1 MMVIPAE
8 DKAVGS
14 TYSVA
19 QLKELIAEKLGPR
32 FVPQR
37 FKIITDT
44 SDFFKVDYN
53 DVCELDGI
61 PYLML
66 NYTREGSFGL
76 DDEPKYWVRK
86 AVDLLD
92 GSRKIIKL
100 VFHEEIEA
108 RIGDIVF
115 KCVRSPSKEADILKV
130 VKGHPNFM
138 QGTAVLDEA
147 GNIIRILENI
157 RGKQLDQIVNKL
169 NEDHEEYFFQHLPG
183 LLNIFTGLVEAI
195 RFLHDHGHKHGDIR
209 RDHILHYLENDCYR
223 WIDFDYDYMHM
234 ASMFS
239 YDLFG
244 LGNILIFLVGGG
256 DLTIQQLTAE
266 KASALQDLSAD
277 DMNIIFNNRV
287 ANIQKIYP
295 YVPDVLNYILLH
307 FSNGANLY
315 YENAEQLL
323 EDLGDV
329 QINA

>member
-1 MMVIPAE
+1 MAIPE
-8 DKAVGS
+8 KKTMDS

-19 QLKELIAEKLGPR
+19 QLKELITEKLGSR

-37 FKIITDT
+37 FKIVTDT
-44 SDFFKVDYN
+44 SDFFQVDYN
-53 DVCELDGI
+53 DVCVLDEI

-66 NYTREGSFGL
+66 NYAREGRFGL

-86 AVDLLD
+86 AVDLLS

-115 KCVRSPSKEADILKV
+115 KCVRSPSKEADILKLV
-130 VKGHPNFM
+130 RGHPNFM

-157 RGKQLDQIVNKL
+157 RGKRLDHLVDLL
-169 NEDHEEYFFQHLPG
+169 NENHEEYFFQHLPG
-183 LLNIFTGLVEAI
+183 ILEIFVGLVEAI
-195 RFLHDHGHKHGDIR
+195 KFLHDHGHKHGDIR
-209 RDHILHYLENDCYR
+209 RDHILYDRENECYR

-234 ASMFS
+234 ASMFG

-266 KASALQDLSAD
+266 KAPVLQGLAVE

-295 YVPDVLNYILLH
+295 YVPDALNYILLH

-315 YENAEQLL
+315 YENTAQLL
-323 EDLGDV
+323 EDIKEV
-329 QINA
+329 QFNA

>member
-1 MMVIPAE
+1 MAIPGKNAM
-8 DKAVGS
+8 DS

-44 SDFFKVDYN
+44 SDFFRVDYN
-53 DVCELDGI
+53 DVCVLGEI

-66 NYTREGSFGL
+66 NYTREGRFGL

-86 AVDLLD
+86 AVDLLN

-115 KCVRSPSKEADILKV
+115 KCVRSPGKEAEILKLV
-130 VKGHPNFM
+130 RGHTNFM

-147 GNIIRILENI
+147 GNIIRILDNI
-157 RGKQLDQIVNKL
+157 RGKQLDDLVYRL

-209 RDHILHYLENDCYR
+209 RDHILHDRENDCYR

-256 DLTIQQLTAE
+256 DLTTQQLTAE

>member
-1 MMVIPAE
+1 M
-8 DKAVGS
+8 DS

-44 SDFFKVDYN
+44 SDFFRVDYN
-53 DVCELDGI
+53 DVCVLGEI

-66 NYTREGSFGL
+66 NYTREGRFGL

-86 AVDLLD
+86 AVDLLN

-115 KCVRSPSKEADILKV
+115 MCVRSPGKEAEILKLV
-130 VKGHPNFM
+130 RGHANFM

-147 GNIIRILENI
+147 GNIIRILDNI
-157 RGKQLDQIVNKL
+157 RGKQLDDLVYRF
-169 NEDHEEYFFQHLPG
+169 NEDHEKYFFQHLPG
-183 LLNIFTGLVEAI
+183 FLKTFVGLVKAI
-195 RFLHDHGHKHGDIR
+195 GFLHDHGQKHGDIR
-209 RDHILHYLENDCYR
+209 RDHILHDRENNCYR

-234 ASMFS
+234 ASMFG

-266 KASALQDLSAD
+266 NSPALQNLATE

-287 ANIQKIYP
+287 ANIQKVYP
-295 YVPDVLNYILLH
+295 YVPDALNYILLH

-315 YENAEQLL
+315 YENTEQLL

>member
-1 MMVIPAE
+1 M
-8 DKAVGS
+8 DS

-44 SDFFKVDYN
+44 SDFFRVDYN
-53 DVCELDGI
+53 DVCVLGEI

-66 NYTREGSFGL
+66 NYTREGRFGL

-86 AVDLLD
+86 AVDLLN

-115 KCVRSPSKEADILKV
+115 KCVRSPSKEADILKLV
-130 VKGHPNFM
+130 RGHTNFM

-147 GNIIRILENI
+147 GNIIRILDNI
-157 RGKQLDQIVNKL
+157 RGKQLDDLVYRL

-183 LLNIFTGLVEAI
+183 LLKTFVGLVEAI
-195 RFLHDHGHKHGDIR
+195 GFLHDHGHKHGDIR
-209 RDHILHYLENDCYR
+209 RDHILHDRENNCYR

-266 KASALQDLSAD
+266 NAPALQNLAEE

-295 YVPDVLNYILLH
+295 YVPDALNYILLH

-315 YENAEQLL
+315 YENTEQLL
-323 EDLGDV
+323 EDIGEV

>member
-1 MMVIPAE
+1 
-8 DKAVGS
+8 
-14 TYSVA
+14 
-19 QLKELIAEKLGPR
+19 
-32 FVPQR
+32 
-37 FKIITDT
+37 
-44 SDFFKVDYN
+44 
-53 DVCELDGI
+53 
-61 PYLML
+61 ML
-66 NYTREGSFGL
+66 NYTREGRFGL

-86 AVDLLD
+86 AVDLLN

-115 KCVRSPSKEADILKV
+115 KCVRSPGKEADILKLV
-130 VKGHPNFM
+130 RGHTNFM

-147 GNIIRILENI
+147 GNIIRILDNI
-157 RGKQLDQIVNKL
+157 RGKQLDDLVFRL
-169 NEDHEEYFFQHLPG
+169 NEDHEEYFFQYLPG
-183 LLNIFTGLVEAI
+183 LLEIFVGLVEAI
-195 RFLHDHGHKHGDIR
+195 GFLHDHGHKHGDIR
-209 RDHILHYLENDCYR
+209 RDHILHDRENNCYR

-256 DLTIQQLTAE
+256 DLTIQQLTTENAP
-266 KASALQDLSAD
+266 ALQNLASE

-295 YVPDVLNYILLH
+295 YVPDALNYILLH

-315 YENAEQLL
+315 YENTEQLL
-323 EDLGDV
+323 EGLGDV

>member
-1 MMVIPAE
+1 M
-8 DKAVGS
+8 DS

-44 SDFFKVDYN
+44 SDFFRVDYN
-53 DVCELDGI
+53 DVCVLGEI

-66 NYTREGSFGL
+66 NYTREGRFGL

-86 AVDLLD
+86 AVDLLN

-115 KCVRSPSKEADILKV
+115 MCVRSPGKEAEILKLV
-130 VKGHPNFM
+130 RGHANFM

-147 GNIIRILENI
+147 GNIIRILDNI
-157 RGKQLDQIVNKL
+157 RGKQLDDLVYRF

-183 LLNIFTGLVEAI
+183 LLKTFVGLVKAI
-195 RFLHDHGHKHGDIR
+195 GFLHDHGQKHGDIR
-209 RDHILHYLENDCYR
+209 RDHILHDRENNCYR

-234 ASMFS
+234 ASMFG

-266 KASALQDLSAD
+266 NSPALQNLATE

-287 ANIQKIYP
+287 ANIQKVYP
-295 YVPDVLNYILLH
+295 YVPDALNYILLH

-315 YENAEQLL
+315 YENTEQLL

>member
-14 TYSVA
+14 TYSVE
-19 QLKELIAEKLGPR
+19 QLKGLIAEKLGSR

-44 SDFFKVDYN
+44 SDFFRVDYN
-53 DVCELDGI
+53 DVCVLDGV

-66 NYTREGSFGL
+66 NFTREGRFGL

-86 AVDLLD
+86 AVDLLN
-92 GSRKIIKL
+92 GNRKIIKL

-108 RIGDIVF
+108 RIGEIVF
-115 KCVRSPSKEADILKV
+115 TCVRSPRKEADILKLV
-130 VKGHPNFM
+130 RGHPNFM
-138 QGTAVLDEA
+138 QGAAVLDEA
-147 GNIIRILENI
+147 GNIIRILDNI
-157 RGKQLDQIVNKL
+157 LGKQLDQIINRL
-169 NEDHEEYFFQHLPG
+169 NEDHEEYFFRHLPG
-183 LLNIFTGLVEAI
+183 FLKIFTELVEAI
-195 RFLHDHGHKHGDIR
+195 GFLHKHGYKHGDIR
-209 RDHILHYLENDCYR
+209 RDHILHDRENDCYR

-234 ASMFS
+234 ASMFG

-256 DLTIQQLTAE
+256 DLTIQQLTTE
-266 KASALQDLSAD
+266 KAPALDDLSAD

-295 YVPDVLNYILLH
+295 YVTDTLNYILLH

-315 YENAEQLL
+315 YENIDELL
-323 EDLGDV
+323 EDLAGV

>member
-1 MMVIPAE
+1 MVRSE
-8 DKAVGS
+8 DKAGDS

-19 QLKELIAEKLGPR
+19 QLKELIADKLGPR
-32 FVPQR
+32 FVPER

-44 SDFFKVDYN
+44 SDFFRVDYN
-53 DVCELDGI
+53 DVCVLGEK

-66 NYTREGSFGL
+66 NFTREGRFGL

-86 AVDLLD
+86 GVDLLVF
-92 GSRKIIKL
+92 SRKIIKL

-115 KCVRSPSKEADILKV
+115 KCVRSPRKEADILKIV
-130 VKGHPNFM
+130 RGHTNFM
-138 QGTAVLDEA
+138 QGTSVLDEA
-147 GNIIRILENI
+147 GNVIRILDNI
-157 RGKQLDQIVNKL
+157 LGKQLDDLVNRV
-169 NEDHEEYFFQHLPG
+169 NEFHEEYFFQHFPG
-183 LLNIFTGLVEAI
+183 FLKIYVDLVEAI
-195 RFLHDHGHKHGDIR
+195 KFLHDNGFKHGDIR
-209 RDHILHYLENDCYR
+209 RDHILHDRENDCYR

-266 KASALQDLSAD
+266 KGTVLGDLSAD

-295 YVPDVLNYILLH
+295 YVPDALNYILLH

-315 YENAEQLL
+315 YENTEQLL

-329 QINA
+329 QISV

>member
-1 MMVIPAE
+1 MAISGE
-8 DKAVGS
+8 KAMDSSYTVP
-14 TYSVA
+14 

-53 DVCELDGI
+53 DVCVLDKI

-66 NYTREGSFGL
+66 NFTREGRFGL

-138 QGTAVLDEA
+138 QGIAVLDEA

-157 RGKQLDQIVNKL
+157 RGKQLDDIVNKL
-169 NEDHEEYFFQHLPG
+169 NEDHEEYFNKHLPG
-183 LLNIFTGLVEAI
+183 LLEIFIGLVEAI

-209 RDHILHYLENDCYR
+209 RDHILHDRENNCYR

-234 ASMFS
+234 ASMFG

-266 KASALQDLSAD
+266 KAPALQNLTGE

-295 YVPDVLNYILLH
+295 YVPDELNYILLH

-315 YENAEQLL
+315 YDSTEQLL
-323 EDLGDV
+323 EDLGEV

>member
-1 MMVIPAE
+1 MVISG
-8 DKAVGS
+8 DKARS

-19 QLKELIAEKLGPR
+19 ELKELIAEKLGPR
-32 FVPQR
+32 FVPER

-44 SDFFKVDYN
+44 SDFFRVDYN
-53 DVCELDGI
+53 DVCVLGET

-66 NYTREGSFGL
+66 NFTREGRFGL

-86 AVDLLD
+86 GVDLLN

-115 KCVRSPSKEADILKV
+115 KCVRSPRKEADILKLV
-130 VKGHPNFM
+130 MGHTNFM
-138 QGTAVLDEA
+138 QGISVLDEA
-147 GNIIRILENI
+147 GNIIRILDNI
-157 RGKQLDQIVNKL
+157 LGKQLDDLVNRL
-169 NEDHEEYFFQHLPG
+169 NEDHEEYFLKHLPG
-183 LLNIFTGLVEAI
+183 FLKVFIDLVEAI
-195 RFLHDHGHKHGDIR
+195 KFLHDNGYKHGDIR
-209 RDHILHYLENDCYR
+209 RDHILHDRENDCFR
-223 WIDFDYDYMHM
+223 WIDFDYDYMHT

-266 KASALQDLSAD
+266 KAPALQNLATE

-295 YVPDVLNYILLH
+295 YVPDTLNYVLLH

-315 YENAEQLL
+315 YENTEQLL

-329 QINA
+329 QISV

>member
-1 MMVIPAE
+1 M
-8 DKAVGS
+8 DS

-44 SDFFKVDYN
+44 SDFFRVDYN
-53 DVCELDGI
+53 DVCVLGEI

-66 NYTREGSFGL
+66 NYTREGRFGL

-86 AVDLLD
+86 AVDLLN

-115 KCVRSPSKEADILKV
+115 KCVRSPSKEADILKLV
-130 VKGHPNFM
+130 RGHTNFM

-147 GNIIRILENI
+147 GNIIRILDNI
-157 RGKQLDQIVNKL
+157 RGKQLDDLVYRL

-183 LLNIFTGLVEAI
+183 LLKTFVGLVEAI
-195 RFLHDHGHKHGDIR
+195 GFLHDHGHKHGDIR
-209 RDHILHYLENDCYR
+209 RDHILHDRENDCYR

-266 KASALQDLSAD
+266 NAPALQNLAEE

-295 YVPDVLNYILLH
+295 YVPDALNYILLH

-315 YENAEQLL
+315 YENTEQLL
-323 EDLGDV
+323 EDIGEV